1 MDRSPIYLDSNVV
14 IDTIEGR
21 DNELMGLLF
30 RSLYMGPYCYPFSA
44 ETVGEITDLERPDR
58 NEARLM
64 YLEDLSKGVY
74 FENSFNSIKFRSERP
89 KNVFKT
95 INEVGAEIDFNK
107 MFANVIPFEHILEL
121 RKAYKLDPSVLNN
134 MVPSDAIQYIDE
146 TLASYD
152 YLEKEGAPI
161 PPKSIKDMVQ
171 MVSGICDDAFKDVG
185 KGLGEKA
192 DHDESRKDIILY
204 FSLLDSFGYWGDP
217 KKKYEKGSRL
227 VDAQHALVGSYF
239 NGVVSRDTHFIRKA
253 KAAYEYIGLDVNTYS
268 TTEYKAH
275 LSEVLSNVS

>member
-1 MDRSPIYLDSNVV
+1 MERSPIYLDSNVV

-21 DNELMGLLF
+21 ENELMGLLF
-30 RSLYMGPYCYPFSA
+30 RSLYMGSYCYPFSA

-74 FENSFNSIKFRSERP
+74 FENSFNSIKFRFELP

-121 RKAYKLDPSVLNN
+121 RKSYKLDPGVLNN
-134 MVPSDAIQYIDE
+134 MIPSDAIQYIDE

-152 YLEKEGAPI
+152 YIEKKGAPI
-161 PPKSIKDMVQ
+161 PPKSIKDMVK
-171 MVSGICDDAFKDVG
+171 MVSRICDDAFKDVG
-185 KGLGEKA
+185 RGLGEKA
-192 DHDESRKDIILY
+192 EHDESRKDIVLY

-253 KAAYEYIGLDVNTYS
+253 KAAYEYIGLDVNAYS
-268 TTEYKAH
+268 TKEFKEH
-275 LSEVLSNVS
+275 LSDVLSNVS